1 MKVYLNG
8 DFVNESDAK
17 ISVFDNGFLCGD
29 GIFETMRAYN
39 GAIFALDRHLDR
51 LFQSAQTLELSN
63 MPDKDVLENACQ
75 KLLEINSLS
84 DARVRLTVSRGVPNS
99 SNPTIA
105 ITATHYKGYDES
117 LYKEGMSAITLPGYR
132 LSNSPVSSIKAI
144 SYISSIIARRQAI
157 AAGCNEAILINEQR
171 NITEGSFT
179 NIFAVKDRVIL
190 TAPVNDGLLPGI
202 TRDCII
208 DMAMEKGYA
217 VLEQSIMVDDI
228 YGMDELFLTNSL
240 IEVMPIIRV
249 DEKIIGNGRPGPITL
264 NLMALYRTKVGY
276 CSEVT

>member
-51 LFQSAQTLELSN
+51 LLRSAQILGLN
-63 MPDKDVLENACQ
+63 GMPGKDVLENACQ
-75 KLLEINSLS
+75 KLLEINSLR
-84 DARVRLTVSRGVPNS
+84 DARVRLTVSGGIPNS
-99 SNPTIA
+99 PKPTVL
-105 ITATHYKGYDES
+105 ITATAYDGYDKS
-117 LYKEGMSAITLPGYR
+117 LYEMGMSAITLPGYR
-132 LSNSPVSSIKAI
+132 ISNSPVSSIKSV
-144 SYISSIIARRQAI
+144 SYLSSIMARRQAV

-179 NIFAVKDRVIL
+179 NIFAVKDKTIL

-202 TRDCII
+202 TRDYVI
-208 DMAMEKGYA
+208 DIAREEGFI
-217 VLEQSIMVDDI
+217 VIEQSINLDGI
-228 YGMDELFLTNSL
+228 YQMDELFLTNSL
-240 IEVMPIIRV
+240 IEIMPLIKV
-249 DEKIIGNGRPGPITL
+249 DEKIIGNGRPGPITS
-264 NLMALYRTKVGY
+264 NLMALYRMRLG
-276 CSEVT
+276 